1 MNENPVI
8 NGIYFH
14 FYSKAVLVVFDM
26 DDDSKQISVLIA
38 GKSYPLKVKMK
49 DEKSIRL
56 IIKEVNEKIDEFQVN
71 YPRREQKDCMAM
83 SLLSYAVDLHEI
95 RQNPTPYIKQE
106 QVKMSKKLSEIDV
119 LLDDLLQE

>member
-1 MNENPVI
+1 
-8 NGIYFH
+8 
-14 FYSKAVLVVFDM
+14 M

>member
-1 MNENPVI
+1 
-8 NGIYFH
+8 
-14 FYSKAVLVVFDM
+14 M
-26 DDDSKQISVLIA
+26 DDDSKKISVLIA

-56 IIKEVNEKIDEFQVN
+56 IIKEVNARIDEFQVN

-83 SLLSYAVDLHEI
+83 SLLSYAVDLHKL

-106 QVKMSKKLSEIDV
+106 QQKMSEKLSELDV
-119 LLDDLLQE
+119 LLDNLLQEED